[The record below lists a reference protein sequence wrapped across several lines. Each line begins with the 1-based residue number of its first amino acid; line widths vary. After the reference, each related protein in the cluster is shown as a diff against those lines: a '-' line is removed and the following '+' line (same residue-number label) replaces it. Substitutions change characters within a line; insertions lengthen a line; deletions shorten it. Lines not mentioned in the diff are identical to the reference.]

1 MLNTAQEAYSQI
13 ELMPPIER
21 LRLAN
26 MLLGDLVK
34 QELSIA
40 RPSSDPTPTKK
51 RRQVGSA
58 RGMITIAPNFD
69 EPLEDFREYM

>member
-1 MLNTAQEAYSQI
+1 MLSTAKEAYKQI

-40 RPSSDPTPTKK
+40 RPSSDQKQTTK

-58 RGMITIAPNFD
+58 KGMITIAPDFD